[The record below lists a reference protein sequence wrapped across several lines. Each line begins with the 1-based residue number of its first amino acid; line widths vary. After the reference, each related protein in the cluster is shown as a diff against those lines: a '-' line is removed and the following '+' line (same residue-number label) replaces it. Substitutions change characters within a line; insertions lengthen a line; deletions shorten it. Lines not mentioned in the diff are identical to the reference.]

1 MQRRKA
7 NGITYTVILLHERD
21 GRYSAIVPALE
32 CASWGHNIP
41 EALRMVEEAI
51 ELHLE
56 ALQAH
61 GEPIPQDASTF
72 PVDMGDASDAV
83 IYKVTVQKPEAVSVG

>member
-61 GEPIPQDASTF
+61 GEPVPQDTRTF
-72 PVDMGDASDAV
+72 TVDMGDATHTATDE
-83 IYKVTVQKPEAVSVG
+83 VTVALP